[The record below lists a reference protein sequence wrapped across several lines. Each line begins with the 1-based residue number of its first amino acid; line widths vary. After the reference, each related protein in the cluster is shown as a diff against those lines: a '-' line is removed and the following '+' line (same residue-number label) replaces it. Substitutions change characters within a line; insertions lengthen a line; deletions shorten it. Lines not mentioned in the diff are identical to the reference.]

1 MISIGFASLLLL
13 VNIGITLGVDCYPTE
28 VGSGTCLDHVGLT
41 LPAALGGGTSISSTK
56 RTCDANGGQVT
67 REYDTVDCSGDV
79 STDGETVVAKGD
91 LGALCGECEE
101 YALLEGNFYAT
112 DACTGTAIGT
122 FSTVN
127 GFVDTNGCDGHGT
140 QSVCAGTNG
149 VEVTQYANDDCSG
162 EVNSTV
168 TYTVGSC
175 LEYNFGI
182 GMKLNRVVCSKAP
195 QMVLN
200 WSFMVV
206 AMAVLFLK

>member
-91 LGALCGECEE
+91 LGALCGECED
-101 YALLEGNFYAT
+101 YYLISGAFYPMDDCA
-112 DACTGTAIGT
+112 GTAIGT
-122 FSTVN
+122 FS
-127 GFVDTNGCDGHGT
+127 FVTPRSGCDGDGT
-140 QSVCAGTNG
+140 EVLCAGSNS
-149 VEVTQYANDDCSG
+149 VEVTRYANDDCSG
-162 EVNSTV
+162 TVMNATV
-168 TYTVGSC
+168 THTSGGRVGGEDTRSVRRREGVGSM
-175 LEYNFGI
+175 F
-182 GMKLNRVVCSKAP
+182 
-195 QMVLN
+195 
-200 WSFMVV
+200 
-206 AMAVLFLK
+206 